1 MNIKTLSYIKIIICC
16 AVMLLLT
23 SASHIPTEQE
33 INYAETLA
41 CSSKTQHL
49 EEKAVPAGDTS
60 FKTYMSYKAITNEQS
75 PQYKLQ
81 KLAET
86 DENGLRIIDGY
97 YCVAMGSYYAD
108 SIGDKLVIELES
120 GCRINVI
127 IGDFKADKHT
137 DETNRYTNVYD
148 NNGNFISHNVVEF
161 IVDMS
166 TLNRTAKNWG
176 DISAIEGFEGN
187 IAAIYKI
194 IED

>member
-1 MNIKTLSYIKIIICC
+1 
-16 AVMLLLT
+16 
-23 SASHIPTEQE
+23 
-33 INYAETLA
+33 
-41 CSSKTQHL
+41 
-49 EEKAVPAGDTS
+49 
-60 FKTYMSYKAITNEQS
+60 MSYKAITDEQS

-81 KLAET
+81 QLATT
-86 DENGLRIIDGY
+86 DENGLRTIDGY
-97 YCVAMGSYYAD
+97 YCVAMGSYYAE

-148 NNGNFISHNVVEF
+148 YNGNFISHNVVEF

-166 TLNRTAKNWG
+166 TLDKTAKDWG

-194 IED
+194 IEN